1 MIPAPTNEAV
11 STVIEKVGITENEA
25 GDVHGVS
32 MGPSKRY
39 HYRASDRNMIL
50 PTLFSSEVLALR
62 YAVLLWHS
70 SRLPF
75 AVPAW
80 TRNELERHGGVE

>member
-11 STVIEKVGITENEA
+11 STVIEEVGITENEA

-39 HYRASDRNMIL
+39 HYRGSDRNMIL
-50 PTLFSSEVLALR
+50 PTLFSVLTLG

-70 SRLPF
+70 SRLAF
-75 AVPAW
+75 AAPEW
-80 TRNELERHGGVE
+80 TRNELERH

>member
-1 MIPAPTNEAV
+1 
-11 STVIEKVGITENEA
+11 
-25 GDVHGVS
+25 

-39 HYRASDRNMIL
+39 RYRGSDRNMIL

-62 YAVLLWHS
+62 HAILLWHP

-75 AVPAW
+75 AAPAW
-80 TRNELERHGGVE
+80 TRNELERDGEVE